1 MEIYLNNSINS
12 LSFSPDGKALAIAS
26 NDKRVILWYLKRDD
40 WEKLSRTEL
49 KELVKKACGVVG
61 NYLKHKPKDNSD
73 PIVIAHSALI
83 LRKTKKRSP
92 PACSL

>member
-12 LSFSPDGKALAIAS
+12 LSFSPDGKAIAIAS

-73 PIVIAHSALI
+73 RTLCPDIGE
-83 LRKTKKRSP
+83 K
-92 PACSL
+92 